1 MTVWLYPLAVVR
13 AAAQFVLAVVGLV
26 LLLVAVLCVLLT
38 GPLLGIPA
46 ILTTRW
52 WPDLTRRF
60 GSWSAV
66 RIDRPY
72 RQLRESAG
80 FRVLW
85 KWLISDPATYRDAA
99 WMLLEPL
106 VGGIILLP
114 AVLTP
119 VAVAG
124 AVIPVSGWWFGIADP
139 GSRALLVAACFA
151 VATVGVVTA
160 PALVRV
166 HAKWTRVLLFPTR
179 TTVRV
184 HQLEETRSEAL
195 ESEARE
201 VRRIERDLHDG
212 AQARLIGV
220 GMTIGA
226 AERAFD
232 RDPDRAKELLLKARE
247 STALAVRELRDLVR
261 GILPPVLSERG
272 LGDAV
277 RALVLEQRLACET
290 QIDLPGRLPLAVESA
305 AYFAIAEVLTNVA
318 KHAGAGTVWVD
329 LVFTGESLRIV
340 VMDDGCGGANVAV
353 GSGLHGIERR
363 LAAFDGTF
371 TLTSPPGGPT
381 MVTMEIPCA
390 LSSPRTCTSSEKA

>member
-1 MTVWLYPLAVVR
+1 MTVWVYPLAMVR
-13 AAAQFVLAVVGLV
+13 AAAQFVLAFAGFI
-26 LLLVAVLCVLLT
+26 LLVVSVLCVLLT

-46 ILTTRW
+46 ILTRRW

-60 GSWSAV
+60 ASWSGV

-80 FRVLW
+80 FRALW
-85 KWLISDPATYRDAA
+85 KWLISDPATYRDSA

-106 VGGIILLP
+106 VGGVILLP

-119 VAVAG
+119 VALAG
-124 AVIPVSGWWFGIADP
+124 AVIPVSGWWFGIA
-139 GSRALLVAACFA
+139 GWGLRVLLVAACFVVAA
-151 VATVGVVTA
+151 VGIATA
-160 PALVRV
+160 PALLRV
-166 HAKWTRVLLFPTR
+166 HAKWTKVLLSPTR
-179 TTVRV
+179 TTVRL

-247 STALAVRELRDLVR
+247 STALAVRELRDLVH

-277 RALVLEQRLACET
+277 RALVLEQRLARET
-290 QIDLPGRLPLAVESA
+290 QIDLPGRVAAAVESA
-305 AYFAIAEVLTNVA
+305 AYFAIAELLTNVT
-318 KHAGAGTVWVD
+318 KHAGATKVWVD
-329 LVFTGESLRIV
+329 LAFARERLRIV
-340 VMDDGCGGANVAV
+340 VLDDGCGGADVAA
-353 GSGLHGIERR
+353 GSGLRGIERR
-363 LAAFDGTF
+363 LAAFDGSF